1 VLASRRSAGQ
11 AGGVTQ
17 TTAPAAAQPKTE
29 SAAERSLAE
38 QAEVSFA
45 RWGDRPVLWFEGR
58 WWHSGELRAR
68 AQAWAGGLRDDVGVR
83 PGDRVVV
90 LLPNVPEVGIAYAAA
105 WRVGAVLT
113 PVVFLIGGH
122 ELAHVLA
129 DSGAVVVV
137 TSPEFLPKVL
147 VASPGSAVRT
157 VVVVGGDDQ
166 DSDGQGGSVDAADEG
181 SVDAPPQVVPSARL
195 EAAVRLEEL
204 VPRRSDELAA
214 LLYTGGTTGRAKGV
228 MLTHAGLQAAG
239 RSGAD
244 VSHVEGV
251 TRTLLPLPL
260 SHAYGL
266 LVSVVGLH
274 VHEPA
279 ESILMRWFDAAAFVR
294 LVQELRPHRAA
305 VVPAMLALLMAQPL
319 EDFDLSSLRFI
330 GSGGAPLSLELA
342 QALEARLPGVTVSEG
357 YGMTE
362 SSALLTSQSPS
373 ERRAGTVGRAVPG
386 VEVRIVD
393 VETGEVL
400 PAGRE
405 GEIVAR
411 GASLMAGY
419 WHDPDATAR
428 TVVDGWLHTGDVGV
442 LDDDGYLRVVD
453 RLKDLVIRGGFNVYP
468 RDVEDALL
476 EHPDVILAGVVGRP
490 DPVLGEEVVA
500 FVSLCEGAAVTGADV
515 AAWARERV
523 AAHKRP
529 REVHVLDA
537 IPLTSVGKLDR
548 KTLRA
553 RLTQPQG

>member
-1 VLASRRSAGQ
+1 
-11 AGGVTQ
+11 
-17 TTAPAAAQPKTE
+17 
-29 SAAERSLAE
+29 
-38 QAEVSFA
+38 
-45 RWGDRPVLWFEGR
+45 
-58 WWHSGELRAR
+58 
-68 AQAWAGGLRDDVGVR
+68 
-83 PGDRVVV
+83 
-90 LLPNVPEVGIAYAAA
+90 
-105 WRVGAVLT
+105 
-113 PVVFLIGGH
+113 
-122 ELAHVLA
+122 
-129 DSGAVVVV
+129 
-137 TSPEFLPKVL
+137 
-147 VASPGSAVRT
+147 
-157 VVVVGGDDQ
+157 
-166 DSDGQGGSVDAADEG
+166 
-181 SVDAPPQVVPSARL
+181 
-195 EAAVRLEEL
+195 
-204 VPRRSDELAA
+204 
-214 LLYTGGTTGRAKGV
+214 
-228 MLTHAGLQAAG
+228 
-239 RSGAD
+239 
-244 VSHVEGV
+244 
-251 TRTLLPLPL
+251 
-260 SHAYGL
+260 
-266 LVSVVGLH
+266 
-274 VHEPA
+274 
-279 ESILMRWFDAAAFVR
+279 VR

-500 FVSLCEGAAVTGADV
+500 FVSLCEGAGRGGMGAGAGGRAQAPAGGARARRHPAHVGGQARPQDV
-515 AAWARERV
+515 ARALDPAAGVMPGSRRRRWLLLPAAYAAAWLPG
-523 AAHKRP
+523 RP
-529 REVHVLDA
+529 GGRGGGCGC
-537 IPLTSVGKLDR
+537 SVRPPMGR
-548 KTLRA
+548 
-553 RLTQPQG
+553 G